1 MTENEV
7 INGFKMDNVLLGDNE
22 KGTVERNNLAI
33 KALEEIQKYREIGT
47 PQGFKDAIQSSID
60 NYNLMKEYKAK
71 LQEYEEIGTI
81 EQCHFAVERMKPK
94 KPNIEPRRIVDCV
107 GIPHD
112 FNVKICPACGQQ
124 LEKVRF
130 RKYPC
135 ECGQAIDLSE
145 ENE

>member
-1 MTENEV
+1 MTENEA
-7 INGFKMDNVLLGDNE
+7 IQGFKMDNVLLGDNE

-60 NYNLMKEYKAK
+60 NHIMMKAYKVK
-71 LQEYEEIGTI
+71 LQEYEEIGTV
-81 EQCHFAVERMKPK
+81 EECRTAVEKMKPK
-94 KPNIEPRRIVDCV
+94 KPNIEKRRITDCV
-107 GIPHD
+107 GIPQD

-124 LEKVRF
+124 LEKARF

-135 ECGQAIDLSE
+135 ECGQVIDWS
-145 ENE
+145 